1 MEYLLEGLG
10 RLNEMMENVKDELI
24 ILSGGGIRK
33 YILQTILDVCSP
45 TEIHTAEILSEKISA

>member
-10 RLNEMMENVKDELI
+10 RLNEMMEYVKDELI

-33 YILQTILDVCSP
+33 YILQTILDVCSL
-45 TEIHTAEILSEKISA
+45 TEIHTYGILSENISA